1 MASSVKCHKVNL
13 GNFDQNKL
21 NALQTINS
29 GSLEP
34 SGIVPQ
40 VFVLHKQN
48 TCGTSCIL
56 TA

>member
-48 TCGTSCIL
+48 TCGTCCIL